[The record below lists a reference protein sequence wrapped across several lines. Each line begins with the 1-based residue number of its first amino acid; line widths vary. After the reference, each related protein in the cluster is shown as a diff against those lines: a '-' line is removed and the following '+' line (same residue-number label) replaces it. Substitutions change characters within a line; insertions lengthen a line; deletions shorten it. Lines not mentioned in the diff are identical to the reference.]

1 MEEKL
6 TRRYGLF
13 AAICLVVGTVIGSGI
28 FFRNDVVFA
37 AVGGNMGMG
46 VAAWGIGGLIALS
59 FAYVFGTLSSQYEEA
74 TGLSYFAEK
83 LVGKKFSYIMGWYM
97 ATMFFPPLVAILAWV
112 SGRFTTILFGFDTNP
127 TFSGE
132 TYIFALFYLVVIFG
146 INELSPWLSEKFH
159 ITCTFIKV
167 IPLIAMGIIGTIA
180 GLINGTTV
188 ANISDVVYTFEGG
201 NPFFAALIATAF
213 AYLGWEV
220 AMSLNKEIK
229 DVKKNLPRALVIGML
244 IVMTIYVAYFVGLF
258 SAAPVE
264 SLTSGA
270 GVMAAFSNIFGAA
283 AGTILFVFIIIS
295 CLGTLNGLVIGS
307 GRMFYTLSTNNTG
320 PRQEIFSQL
329 DRATKMPANS
339 MAISLILI
347 GFWMLVNA
355 GNHMGFYGDFFF
367 DLPGLMPISF
377 KVFMIPIFI
386 GMMIKG
392 SGLSF
397 FKRFISPGF
406 SILAALFLI
415 YAIIYNQ
422 GMGVLVFAVVFTI
435 FTIIGLIFE
444 KSKSK
449 SK

>member
-1 MEEKL
+1 MSENL
-6 TRRYGLF
+6 TRRFGLF
-13 AAICLVVGTVIGSGI
+13 ASICLVVGTVIGSGI

-37 AVGGNMGMG
+37 AVGGNLSLGIL
-46 VAAWGIGGLIALS
+46 AWGIGGLIALS
-59 FAYVFGTLSSQYEEA
+59 FAYAFGTLSAKYEDA
-74 TGLSYFAEK
+74 TGLAYFAEK
-83 LVGKKFSYIMGWYM
+83 LVGKKFAYIMGWYM
-97 ATMFFPPLVAILAWV
+97 ATMFFPPLVGILAWV
-112 SGRFTTILFGFDTNP
+112 SGRFTTILLGFDTNP
-127 TFSGE
+127 NFGGE

-159 ITCTFIKV
+159 ISCTFIKV
-167 IPLIAMGIIGTIA
+167 IPLIVMGIIGTIA
-180 GLINGTTV
+180 GLLNGTTV
-188 ANISDVVYTFEGG
+188 ANITDSIYEFQGG

-229 DVKKNLPRALVIGML
+229 NVQKNLPRALVIGML
-244 IVMTIYVAYFVGLF
+244 IVMAIYIAYFVGLF

-270 GVMAAFSNIFGAA
+270 GVMAAFTNIFGPA

-295 CLGTLNGLVIGS
+295 CLGTLNGLIIGS
-307 GRMFYTLSTNNTG
+307 GRMFYTLSSNHTG
-320 PRQEIFSQL
+320 PRQEVFSQL

-386 GMMIKG
+386 GMMIKEKELG
-392 SGLSF
+392 F
-397 FKRFISPGF
+397 FKRIISPLF
-406 SILAALFLI
+406 SIIGAGFLI
-415 YAIIYNQ
+415 FAIIYNQ
-422 GMGVLVFAVVFTI
+422 RLGVIVFVVVFIIITL
-435 FTIIGLIFE
+435 IGLLLE

-449 SK
+449 F